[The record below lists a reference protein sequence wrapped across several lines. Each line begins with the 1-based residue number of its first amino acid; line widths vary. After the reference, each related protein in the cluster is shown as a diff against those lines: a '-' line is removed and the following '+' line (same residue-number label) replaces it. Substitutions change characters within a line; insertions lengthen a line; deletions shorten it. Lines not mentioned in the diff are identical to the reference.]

1 MTAPEVPA
9 AHGAQGAQ
17 AGLTPKA
24 VPVSQAVVRESQKVL
39 GEKIQ
44 IPDGPNVAPSPLEH
58 LAAQGVVP
66 ELADSKG
73 GPSSARMAGSFGA
86 SDASDAPANTTLP
99 PAPSSAG
106 VEPVEPVDPAEQDL
120 VDEQL
125 ARDSATAKQTSPPSS
140 APWPSDAPADPDAQL

>member
-1 MTAPEVPA
+1 M
-9 AHGAQGAQ
+9 
-17 AGLTPKA
+17 
-24 VPVSQAVVRESQKVL
+24 SQAAVRESQKVL
-39 GEKIQ
+39 EEKIQ

-73 GPSSARMAGSFGA
+73 GPSSARMAGP
-86 SDASDAPANTTLP
+86 SDAPDAPANTTLP
-99 PAPSSAG
+99 PTQSSAG

-140 APWPSDAPADPDAQL
+140 APRPSDAPDDPDAQP

>member
-1 MTAPEVPA
+1 
-9 AHGAQGAQ
+9 
-17 AGLTPKA
+17 
-24 VPVSQAVVRESQKVL
+24 VSQAVVRESQKVL
-39 GEKIQ
+39 EEKIQ

-66 ELADSKG
+66 ERADSKG

-86 SDASDAPANTTLP
+86 SDASDASDAPANNTLP
-99 PAPSSAG
+99 PAQSSAG

-125 ARDSATAKQTSPPSS
+125 AHDSVTARQTSPPSS
-140 APWPSDAPADPDAQL
+140 APRPSDAPADPDAQP